1 MNQQKF
7 INLLGSLQRHIDN
20 RLSKRDVQND
30 QLADQLSNRVVSA
43 VKSTTELA
51 EDKISRINVV
61 PDKPRDVYMIKPGHL
76 NSINIQFPKREP
88 FVIPLDV
95 KSATPAGGFGL
106 PLLAGLPFLPGGSL
120 PTSGPGDTQQ
130 PLIRPPAPS
139 SRPSPK
145 QKQTRPVIV
154 DIKKTTVQEE
164 KQKTKPVQ
172 QEREKTQ
179 RRTTQP
185 EPKKKPIEEP
195 KKLPVEKPKKKPVEE
210 PKKVPVEEPKKKPV
224 EEPKKVPVEEPKKK
238 PIEEPKK
245 LPVEKPKKKPV
256 EEPKKTPGPKAD
268 PPKPIE
274 IKKFPDGPK
283 IIEVKTSDVPDIA
296 GPRVSPK
303 KPASIPGLEDFI
315 RDKPSRIPS
324 TWDARTSPELN
335 TFMRKTSD
343 QSISTHNRLSKPG
356 APKKLKPLKLT
367 QPPKMVMFN
376 AVTGAGVELYF
387 FTLNWLVTAI
397 EHKQIHSE
405 QKKQIRLSHEY
416 QIYFLETL
424 TNKPIMLSQIERQMA
439 ELTGAN
445 KPGTI
450 KQSTEQMYSAAREQ
464 VIAREHHARF
474 DEYYDKIF
482 MPVAGK
488 NYMLELM
495 TDPFR
500 NFQQNAALET
510 LIAQHPDVWYKVH
523 EYWVAAEALPGA
535 EKPWTPDKKPVDTI
549 DDAEFHFQQQVIP
562 MLEQLG
568 DRDFITDTEQAVKN
582 RRARRIKS
590 GMRVDIDATGEVLVP
605 DTDNKDLPTIREYNR
620 NKQSMSDLQAATHQ
634 SVLDQIEMIA
644 ATTSTSVN
652 NTQYNTTKSPES
664 TFDSYDQY
672 DMPNVDVA

>member
-76 NSINIQFPKREP
+76 NSINIQFPEKKP
-88 FVIPLDV
+88 FVIPLDI
-95 KSATPAGGFGL
+95 KSATPTGGFGL

-120 PTSGPGDTQQ
+120 PPSGPSQVQQ

-139 SRPSPK
+139 PRPTPN
-145 QKQTRPVIV
+145 QRQTRPIAV
-154 DIKKTTVQEE
+154 DTKKPTVQDE
-164 KQKTKPVQ
+164 KQKTKPIQ
-172 QEREKTQ
+172 QKQEKPQ
-179 RRTTQP
+179 RRTILP
-185 EPKKKPIEEP
+185 EP
-195 KKLPVEKPKKKPVEE
+195 KKLPVEKPKETPKKVPVEEPEKVPKKVPVEE
-210 PKKVPVEEPKKKPV
+210 PKKVPVEEPEKV
-224 EEPKKVPVEEPKKK
+224 PKKVPVEEPKKT
-238 PIEEPKK
+238 PKK
-245 LPVEKPKKKPV
+245 TPVVDPKKK
-256 EEPKKTPGPKAD
+256 PGPKAD

-274 IKKFPDGPK
+274 IKKFPGGPK
-283 IIEVKTSDVPDIA
+283 IIEVKPSDAPDIT
-296 GPRVSPK
+296 GPRVTPK
-303 KPASIPGLEDFI
+303 KPSAVPDLEDFI
-315 RDKPSRIPS
+315 RDTPSRTPS
-324 TWDARTSPELN
+324 PWDARSSPEMSS
-335 TFMRKTSD
+335 FMRRISD
-343 QSISTHNRLSKPG
+343 QSVSTHSRLSKPG
-356 APKKLKPLKLT
+356 APKKLKPLKLS

-387 FTLNWLVTAI
+387 FTLSWLVTTI
-397 EHKQIHSE
+397 EHKQIHDE

-424 TNKPIMLSQIERQMA
+424 SNKPIMLSQIDRRVA
-439 ELTGAN
+439 KLTGAN
-445 KPGTI
+445 KPGAI
-450 KQSTEQMYSAAREQ
+450 KQPTEQMYSSAREQ
-464 VIAREHHARF
+464 VIASEHRARF

-510 LIAQHPDVWYKVH
+510 LIDQHPDTWYQVH
-523 EYWVAAEALPGA
+523 EYWVPPEALPGV
-535 EKPWTPDKKPVDTI
+535 EKPWTPDKKPINTI
-549 DDAEFHFQQQVIP
+549 DDAEFYFQQQVIP
-562 MLEQLG
+562 MLKQLG
-568 DRDFITDTEQAVKN
+568 DRDFITDTEQAVKD

-590 GMRVDIDATGEVLVP
+590 GLRVDVEAAGEVLVP
-605 DTDNKDLPTIREYNR
+605 GKDNKDLPTIREYNR
-620 NKQSMSDLQAATHQ
+620 NKGMSNLQAATHQ
-634 SVLDQIEMIA
+634 SILDQIDMIA
-644 ATTSTSVN
+644 ATSSSDET
-652 NTQYNTTKSPES
+652 NTQYNKIKPPKS